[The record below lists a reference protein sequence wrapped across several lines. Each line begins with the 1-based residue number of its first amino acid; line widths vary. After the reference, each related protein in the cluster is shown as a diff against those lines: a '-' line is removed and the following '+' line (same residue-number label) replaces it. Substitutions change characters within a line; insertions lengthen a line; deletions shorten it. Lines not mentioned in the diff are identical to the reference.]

1 MLRVYNHVFILE
13 ILFFLS
19 SSSSFFFFYFFLFFI
34 GGPNCIFIAF
44 SLFILWVNRERFWI

>member
-19 SSSSFFFFYFFLFFI
+19 SSSSSSSFFFIYFFNFLSEGI
-34 GGPNCIFIAF
+34 IVF
-44 SLFILWVNRERFWI
+44 S